1 MCRNGFPNACK
12 VHTYGAC
19 VLYVHAGRIRLW
31 NSFPIV
37 ISLHPLRLLQV
48 HQTETDSSYIT
59 KNRRRAT
66 IVSRLRNFGNKLFEK
81 GSSIFINIT
90 THRFTPIPVVDIPR
104 NNHRWFRRI
113 TTTHNE
119 PMAVTQDT
127 FGNMIMAMWVTLANR
142 RYLAIRSA
150 STEQRNTWLSHCT
163 SNARIRVCRSSGWSS
178 TRQSWK
184 NRSDASVKW
193 VFPSKGRVPFRALR
207 M

>member
-1 MCRNGFPNACK
+1 MFYVFHGRAIVSRKENVSKWPIRTCAQSAYVQCI
-12 VHTYGAC
+12 
-19 VLYVHAGRIRLW
+19 LYVHAGRIRLW

-66 IVSRLRNFGNKLFEK
+66 IASRLHNFGNEICEK
-81 GSSIFINIT
+81 KSIFISISIL
-90 THRFTPIPVVDIPR
+90 RDD
-104 NNHRWFRRI
+104 HRWFRRT

-142 RYLAIRSA
+142 QYLAIRSA

-163 SNARIRVCRSSGWSS
+163 TVTRIRPCESS
-178 TRQSWK
+178 R
-184 NRSDASVKW
+184 RY
-193 VFPSKGRVPFRALR
+193 
-207 M
+207 